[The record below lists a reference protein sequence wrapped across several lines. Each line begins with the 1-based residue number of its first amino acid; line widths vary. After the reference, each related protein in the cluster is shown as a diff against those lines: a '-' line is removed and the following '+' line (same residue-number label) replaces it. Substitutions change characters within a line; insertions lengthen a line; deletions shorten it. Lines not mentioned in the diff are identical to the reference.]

1 MAYREFVAG
10 DGREW
15 RAWDTYPAAN
25 LPRGVASPM
34 IHGWVT
40 FEHGSERRRLAP
52 PPKEWADA
60 GDVQLRAWLDAAA
73 RIVRVPSEAAS
84 AGAPVPAADVAEEAE
99 GEAEGEAEAVVKP
112 RAAPALNAGTQSII
126 DQSRRTLE
134 KMRVA
139 IEESE
144 ERNPNLTEG

>member
-40 FEHGSERRRLAP
+40 FEHGTERRRLAP
-52 PPKEWADA
+52 PPREWADA
-60 GDVQLRAWLDAAA
+60 SDDQLRAWLDAAR
-73 RIVRVPSEAAS
+73 RIERVDPEATPSAF
-84 AGAPVPAADVAEEAE
+84 PPAAPPAEPDPLPGSREN
-99 GEAEGEAEAVVKP
+99 
-112 RAAPALNAGTQSII
+112 PALHAGTQSII

-139 IEESE
+139 IEGSE
-144 ERNPNLTEG
+144 GRNPNLTEE